1 MRPTP
6 PGRWPDRDVVASST
20 GACLFSL
27 ALGISSVVLPLL
39 ALEAG
44 HQAAVIGLLV
54 SMSAA
59 VQSLTRTMLAAVMR
73 RFADRDLLLIAG
85 VTQAASALAAVIS
98 PSVPGLVTAWAV
110 QGVAR
115 ACFWTGGQTHVA
127 RGDRSPMKALALLN
141 LMAGVGQFAGPAVA
155 GLLARESLDVA
166 LVVGA
171 VVSACASGASVAL
184 DRLPT
189 FPEVDREGVGF
200 WRRTFRLPS
209 TSAAISAGAWRG
221 LLDSFVPV
229 VLRTSGQSVAS
240 IGLLVSLGNGAAVAG
255 SVIVARVPP
264 ERVRAALSGA
274 TVMTGLG
281 LAVASYTAGRPWLA
295 GFALLVAGVG
305 GGALQTLGPS
315 LAALSTRPLERG
327 EAIAAYGTIR
337 SPAAL
342 GSPLTASG
350 LSLLMPAG
358 AALFVVACLIT
369 LPLNGHRR
377 HLG

>member
-1 MRPTP
+1 MPRYTSAYAIQRTAQCQWPAGDCRAAGGEVGSCSRLPCTLLCTYVYRSALVRPTP

-127 RGDRSPMKALALLN
+127 RGDRSPMK
-141 LMAGVGQFAGPAVA
+141 
-155 GLLARESLDVA
+155 
-166 LVVGA
+166 
-171 VVSACASGASVAL
+171 
-184 DRLPT
+184 
-189 FPEVDREGVGF
+189 
-200 WRRTFRLPS
+200 
-209 TSAAISAGAWRG
+209 
-221 LLDSFVPV
+221 
-229 VLRTSGQSVAS
+229 
-240 IGLLVSLGNGAAVAG
+240 
-255 SVIVARVPP
+255 
-264 ERVRAALSGA
+264 
-274 TVMTGLG
+274 
-281 LAVASYTAGRPWLA
+281 
-295 GFALLVAGVG
+295 
-305 GGALQTLGPS
+305 
-315 LAALSTRPLERG
+315 
-327 EAIAAYGTIR
+327 
-337 SPAAL
+337 
-342 GSPLTASG
+342 
-350 LSLLMPAG
+350 
-358 AALFVVACLIT
+358 
-369 LPLNGHRR
+369 
-377 HLG
+377 